1 MLTSETLSDRAV
13 RSPAHRR
20 HTSSPAGDVPH
31 DSRLR
36 RGSLRSFAALV
47 LVLCLWG
54 YGSAGAGVLGPG
66 DEQLSSGEYFDR
78 VMFSGAAGDE
88 LVIELTSTE
97 FDPYVLV
104 IDGNDNA
111 LVQEDDS
118 PGAGLNVRLTFTL
131 PRAGQ
136 YTVIVT
142 SALPGE
148 SGGYGLSLSAPG
160 QLGAR
165 GSAAAPAQQQPQL
178 PAAPA
183 QPGPTAQPQ
192 QPSQPARPQQ
202 PALPN
207 QPAQPSRPGTVT
219 GTVTDTL
226 GRPIAGARVWIVP
239 ALTTGVVELRTDANG
254 NYLAE
259 GLLDVPYRAK
269 AWTFVDYNGE
279 QICLRLGMDSPVDYD
294 TFVPTHGAVRNFRL
308 QLTGPIEDL
317 RDMKEQFGGL
327 LSVFDAWPYEG
338 AGNRIEFTFTPT
350 GPLIDGTMSEPFV
363 RVVDPDRDT
372 MIRGLPIGP
381 YRVEATLVSSDG
393 SRRALNVAPDSYLA
407 YGPAMN
413 LDWTGD
419 GTCGNTTGLDW
430 EYIYLETPE

>member
-1 MLTSETLSDRAV
+1 MLGG
-13 RSPAHRR
+13 PA
-20 HTSSPAGDVPH
+20 
-31 DSRLR
+31 L
-36 RGSLRSFAALV
+36 
-47 LVLCLWG
+47 
-54 YGSAGAGVLGPG
+54 AGAGVLGPG
-66 DEQLSSGEYFDR
+66 DEQLASGEYFDR
-78 VMFSGAAGDE
+78 VTFSGAAGDQ
-88 LVIELTSTE
+88 LVIDLTSTE
-97 FDPYVLV
+97 FDPYVLI
-104 IDGNDNA
+104 IDSSENA
-111 LVQEDDS
+111 ITQEDDS

-131 PRAGQ
+131 PSSGQ

-148 SGGYGLSLSAPG
+148 SGGYSLALSAPG
-160 QLGAR
+160 QADAR
-165 GSAAAPAQQQPQL
+165 GTVGAPARQQPQV
-178 PAAPA
+178 PAVPA
-183 QPGPTAQPQ
+183 QPAQPT
-192 QPSQPARPQQ
+192 QPAQPQQ
-202 PALPN
+202 PALPT

-239 ALTTGVVELRTDANG
+239 AITTGVVELRSDANG

-294 TFVPTHGAVRNFRL
+294 TFVPTQGVVRNFHL

-327 LSVFDAWPYEG
+327 LSVFDFWPYQD
-338 AGNRIEFTFTPT
+338 AGNKLEFSFTPT
-350 GPLIDGTMSEPFV
+350 GPLIDGTMAEPFV

-372 MIRGLPIGP
+372 SIRGLPIGP
-381 YRVEATLVSSDG
+381 YRVEATLVGSDG
-393 SRRALNVAPDSYLA
+393 SRRALNVAPDSYLE